1 LLTPHSGS
9 FNHLLLQ
16 IFFTFSVRRES
27 LMKLLRFALFLF
39 MFAGIAAVA
48 HADTTDGTSSTPG
61 DFKVILNDPSCPSG
75 TTCVDLGY
83 DGSTPLLGLLF
94 LPPNPIQIPAGQTA
108 ACGTNFGTCFTLPG
122 DGDGDSDDY
131 FLGVLFI
138 GTINPGQDLTIG
150 LSGSVSDFSLLLPQG
165 FSCAT
170 CTNGLITFTPEPS
183 AALLLLFGLAFLVI
197 MRQKRAAASLVRR
210 A

>member
-1 LLTPHSGS
+1 
-9 FNHLLLQ
+9 
-16 IFFTFSVRRES
+16 
-27 LMKLLRFALFLF
+27 MKLLRFAVILF
-39 MFAGIAAVA
+39 MLAGIIAVA

-108 ACGTNFGTCFTLPG
+108 ACSTNFGTCVTLPG
-122 DGDGDSDDY
+122 DGDGDDDDF

-138 GTINPGQDLTIG
+138 GTINPGQDLIIG
-150 LSGSVSDFSLLLPQG
+150 LSGAVSNFSLLLPQG
-165 FSCAT
+165 IDCPT

-183 AALLLLFGLAFLVI
+183 AALLLLFGIAFLAI
-197 MRQKRAAASLVRR
+197 MLRRRAAASLVPR

>member
-1 LLTPHSGS
+1 MKQLVRVALAFLVLAS
-9 FNHLLLQ
+9 F
-16 IFFTFSVRRES
+16 
-27 LMKLLRFALFLF
+27 
-39 MFAGIAAVA
+39 AAVA
-48 HADTTDGTSSTPG
+48 QADTTDTTSSTPG

-108 ACGTNFGTCFTLPG
+108 ACSTNFGTCVTLPG

-150 LSGSVSDFSLLLPQG
+150 LSGDVSNFSLLLPQG
-165 FSCAT
+165 IDCPT

-183 AALLLLFGLAFLVI
+183 AALLLLFGIAFLAI
-197 MRQKRAAASLVRR
+197 MKRRRATAILVRR